1 MKTIEI
7 NSYEYVR
14 LNDVCDILRHIK
26 EFEASKEADKFV
38 DLMARLMFRKEVRAA
53 KTKEEKEAVRE
64 LPGDFVV
71 YNRLDHINENG
82 KSMIFFKEYDDGE
95 GIATDDGNQ
104 AMLFKYASKAQ
115 EIADNLKGDWKVMSV
130 GREEGEMNREFLDAL
145 FSGDILEEGE
155 EE

>member
-1 MKTIEI
+1 
-7 NSYEYVR
+7 
-14 LNDVCDILRHIK
+14 
-26 EFEASKEADKFV
+26 
-38 DLMARLMFRKEVRAA
+38 MFRKEVRAA

-71 YNRLDHINENG
+71 YLKLDHINTNG
-82 KSMIFFKEYDDGE
+82 KSLIFFKEYRDGE
-95 GIATDDGNQ
+95 GIATDDGNK

-130 GREEGEMNREFLDAL
+130 GREEGEMNRELLDAL
-145 FSGDILEEGE
+145 FSEDILEEGE